1 MQDTVSNVSLGGVA
15 VSNGQFLGVVA
26 VNNGQH
32 STVVMTILT
41 TLIGIWQA
49 ADVDC
54 SIFWNRQIY
63 PWCLYGAK
71 TEQLIQIWLEAF
83 AWALF
88 TVVAGHLIIKY
99 CCRRRALAP
108 VQALAAL
115 PVAFILP
122 TQAAGQP
129 LDRDNTDMTDHTF
142 IYVWLSVLTIILFY
156 YIYLSIKSSCEESRF
171 RRLDISD
178 DSESE
183 DDEKEQVLLE
193 HVSTPRSVIVD
204 TSVFSFDSDDE
215 GIQRRTLPFPPRVRR
230 GRRPHLCC
238 EHPVDAPLLQLSET
252 KEERGSSSP
261 IEIKAVAHA
270 DDPFEVK
277 RFSLPVSGDTDSDE
291 EAREPARFF
300 ATGDTD
306 SDDESDQ
313 LYGPHFAV
321 SGQTDVECNSSTFT
335 TTTVV
340 PAGTVMYSTPTV
352 FSSGFKH
359 DAKHIFEKT
368 LTGLLVICCLPSV
381 LAADEQPQPSLVTP
395 LVYVYYWLIATIV
408 ISLSVL
414 LTRKLWQL
422 VVTPAANQLGQNFA
436 QGAVNVAAPA
446 IPAAAQNAGR
456 GLVRGI
462 GNGVVDLAGDAAHA
476 VGDAV
481 FNRKSAAVAAGIAA
495 CVAAYSTLKPTTED
509 LVEAQ
514 SHQDPVVKRKAVHKY
529 IKSTKKY
536 IAFKLA
542 LTQLTA
548 ATLSLDSDISRYLH
562 STSSNQKVIDGLFKT
577 VEATTDAFSE
587 PISRKQPPR
596 KQLFK
601 RKSVDEAQAIEFKED
616 EVDQDLLEELNSLG
630 LEAEAPEE
638 EVEPMMNS
646 ESKAVPL
653 PPESKEESP
662 FENIDKIQVYDH
674 EGVIGLSD
682 YPTVTINT
690 FSQLEKSL
698 TVTDRV
704 IGKGPGW
711 GLFDVSCEAKFMM
724 SVDCSGCLTFPYP
737 FTVKTGSGP
746 VNYSRD
752 FCSKCLSFG
761 KCQGGTRMVLSKMFT
776 KEDKFKTFGYIPAI
790 SWVACMRAASD
801 DSLSLNDL
809 SPTEASG
816 VFACVKSVLEALG
829 LAQLTPLEINLATV
843 TDLIKRPEVK
853 EAARK
858 WIRGRQRAL
867 AFRNL
872 FLSSP
877 SNQGYQFLSQDLR
890 STKYNLSYDVVM
902 KYRLLRAK
910 YSTMS
915 MASSVKTKTISGVS
929 IAAEGSVKLIKRN
942 PKTAAAGFVVGA
954 AILTAAVVPS
964 IRRKVKGAWDYVTS
978 PFYSKRVEH
987 PIAESG
993 LRPEKKQTIC
1003 SWKTADTWCLNP
1015 RVSTPSVVLKPV
1027 QIGSHQTKE
1036 VFEERFCSEHTLLF
1050 QELYKKQIEK
1060 NKAAHAFNRLVESR
1074 SEFESENSEVKVEEI
1089 PDYNRGQA
1097 KQDVSGKLKRYATPC
1112 WSLVEPRHR
1121 PEVWG
1126 FIPSLAK
1133 VYGLTGTAS
1142 KILLPKK
1149 DGSGDVEQDQYV
1161 VNLRTSDFKCP
1172 GHKQCYY
1179 LHPGDWAQRGRGNK
1193 VATVY
1198 YDKLKVC
1205 KFCNGPEHPL
1215 MGMVRGHSVSSHG
1228 GKGHQQKRGYKRE
1241 PGLFANQTEIPKDK
1255 IFSRMEGND
1264 FAGWYGASVAP
1275 NLVKSVKIEESDGK
1289 AVHEISTIMPLTWK
1303 VFQTGEHP
1311 QKVLAKVLSLIPAFA
1326 EGTKLLV
1333 ERKDGGVSELE
1344 LRVKDEREPSLTS
1357 NIGDVLRS
1365 LRAKDQEAANSLRAG
1380 QKAEVLVESKE
1391 VRKGVSKPA
1400 PVQILSKFGEAK
1412 HQYQASVLPPRI
1424 LKVKIP
1430 RIIEQIQKTK
1440 KDLLIPGT
1448 SGTAKSKLLAEVIKL
1463 EKELTTMKEQLK
1475 AAGVAANSLLSIDD
1489 VDFTDLIETIETYE
1503 ESEDYFLD
1511 SMISEVED
1519 HAILASSPVRSVAL
1533 AKSVFGVRA
1542 YYLKKGEHKARS
1554 VNGDGFLINGCVITA
1569 KHTFLKPDLL
1579 KDGWVCKSVH
1589 LIPQGSGEQD
1599 LYPVSNYFIYDELKA
1614 EAKAEWMP
1622 SNCPF
1627 LFHRIKDIAVAPPV
1641 AAFAL
1646 PVPVPFIPAQ
1656 GTPEGKIPRTRG
1668 YPISLFSV
1676 SISGIPGPATAP
1688 KDSHGHWNQH
1698 VSSPFGS
1705 KDGFAWEGVEEGE
1718 YSCAGGASGG
1728 LIVSGN
1734 YCDGMHVSG
1743 SVQGTGMSGYYYG
1756 VETLLKVTES
1766 LKKAPVGNV
1775 LVPGAQQVQQ
1785 VPNLSL
1791 ITSSEPSVP
1800 SQNLNLSGFDFDP
1813 LNSVQQQSTSQI
1825 GGQGLAELKQS
1836 HPSNLKPG
1844 LATQTQISN
1853 PSAKPIPP
1861 QLKPNLPSSKTVSFQ
1876 MTSNS
1881 TPKSQSNQTQSN
1893 SSETTDINGQDL
1905 TLFDSLSLSS
1915 SSLV

>member
-1 MQDTVSNVSLGGVA
+1 M
-15 VSNGQFLGVVA
+15 
-26 VNNGQH
+26 
-32 STVVMTILT
+32 
-41 TLIGIWQA
+41 
-49 ADVDC
+49 
-54 SIFWNRQIY
+54 
-63 PWCLYGAK
+63 
-71 TEQLIQIWLEAF
+71 
-83 AWALF
+83 
-88 TVVAGHLIIKY
+88 
-99 CCRRRALAP
+99 
-108 VQALAAL
+108 
-115 PVAFILP
+115 
-122 TQAAGQP
+122 
-129 LDRDNTDMTDHTF
+129 
-142 IYVWLSVLTIILFY
+142 
-156 YIYLSIKSSCEESRF
+156 
-171 RRLDISD
+171 
-178 DSESE
+178 
-183 DDEKEQVLLE
+183 
-193 HVSTPRSVIVD
+193 
-204 TSVFSFDSDDE
+204 
-215 GIQRRTLPFPPRVRR
+215 
-230 GRRPHLCC
+230 
-238 EHPVDAPLLQLSET
+238 
-252 KEERGSSSP
+252 
-261 IEIKAVAHA
+261 
-270 DDPFEVK
+270 
-277 RFSLPVSGDTDSDE
+277 
-291 EAREPARFF
+291 
-300 ATGDTD
+300 
-306 SDDESDQ
+306 
-313 LYGPHFAV
+313 
-321 SGQTDVECNSSTFT
+321 
-335 TTTVV
+335 
-340 PAGTVMYSTPTV
+340 

-359 DAKHIFEKT
+359 DSKHIFDRT
-368 LTGLLVICCLPSV
+368 LTGLLVVCCLPSV
-381 LAADEQPQPSLVTP
+381 LAAEEQPQLSLVTP
-395 LVYVYYWLIATIV
+395 LIYVYYWLIATIV
-408 ISLSVL
+408 IGLSVL

-446 IPAAAQNAGR
+446 IPMAAQNAGR

-476 VGDAV
+476 VGDVV
-481 FNRKSAAVAAGIAA
+481 FNRKSAAVAAAIAA
-495 CVAAYSTLKPTTED
+495 CAAAYSTLKPTPED

-514 SHQDPVVKRKAVHKY
+514 SHEDPTKKAKAVKKY
-529 IKSTKKY
+529 VKSARKY
-536 IAFKLA
+536 IAFKMA

-548 ATLSLDSDISRYLH
+548 ATLGLDSDISRYLH
-562 STSSNQKVIDGLFKT
+562 STSSNQKVIDNLFNT
-577 VEATTDAFSE
+577 VEATSAAFSE
-587 PISRKQPPR
+587 PVLRKHPPR
-596 KQLFK
+596 
-601 RKSVDEAQAIEFKED
+601 RKPIQEAQAIESKVD
-616 EVDQDLLEELNSLG
+616 EADQDLLDELNSLG
-630 LEAEAPEE
+630 FESESPET

-646 ESKAVPL
+646 ESKVVSL
-653 PPESKEESP
+653 PPESKDEPP
-662 FENIDKIQVYDH
+662 FENIDRVQVYDH
-674 EGVIGLSD
+674 EGKIGLSD

-698 TVTDRV
+698 SVTDKA

-711 GLFDVSCEAKFMM
+711 GLFNVTCESKFIM

-746 VNYSRD
+746 VNFSRD

-761 KCQGGTRMVLSKMFT
+761 KCQGGLRMALYKMFPG
-776 KEDKFKTFGYIPAI
+776 KGEYKTAEYVPAV
-790 SWVACMRAASD
+790 SWIACIRAF
-801 DSLSLNDL
+801 
-809 SPTEASG
+809 ASG
-816 VFACVKSVLEALG
+816 DPSLLNEEHLSSKEAAGVFSCVRSVLEALSFG
-829 LAQLTPLEINLATV
+829 HLAPQEV
-843 TDLIKRPEVK
+843 TMASISDLIKNFEVK
-853 EAARK
+853 EAARL
-858 WIRGRQRAL
+858 WLLGRQRAL

-872 FLSSP
+872 FLGSP
-877 SNQGYQFLSQDLR
+877 SNQSYQFLSNDLR
-890 STKYNLSYDVVM
+890 STRYNLSYDMVM

-910 YSTMS
+910 YSAMS
-915 MASSVKTKTISGVS
+915 IANSVKAKTISGAS
-929 IAAEGSVKLIKRN
+929 IATDKSVKLIKRN
-942 PKTAAAGFVVGA
+942 PKTAAAGFIVGA

-964 IRRKVKGAWDYVTS
+964 IRRKVRGAWNYVTS
-978 PFYSKRVEH
+978 PFYSKRVEN
-987 PIAESG
+987 PIAESK

-1027 QIGSHQTKE
+1027 QTGSHQTKE

-1097 KQDVSGKLKRYATPC
+1097 KQDVSGKFKRYAIPC

-1133 VYGLTGTAS
+1133 IYGLTGIAS

-1193 VATVY
+1193 IATVY

-1241 PGLFANQTEIPKDK
+1241 PGLFANQTEIRKDMV
-1255 IFSRMEGND
+1255 FSRMEGND

-1344 LRVKDEREPSLTS
+1344 LRVKDEREPSVAT

-1365 LRAKDQEAANSLRAG
+1365 LRAKDQEAANSLRSG

-1430 RIIEQIQKTK
+1430 RIIDQIQKTK

-1448 SGTAKSKLLAEVIKL
+1448 SGPAKSKLLAEVIKL

-1475 AAGVAANSLLSIDD
+1475 AAGVAANSLLSIED

-1503 ESEDYFLD
+1503 ESEDYFLE
-1511 SMISEVED
+1511 STISEVED

-1599 LYPVSNYFIYDELKA
+1599 LYPVSNYFVYDELKT

-1646 PVPVPFIPAQ
+1646 PVPTPYIPD
-1656 GTPEGKIPRTRG
+1656 GKVPRTRG

-1756 VETLLKVTES
+1756 VETLLKVTDV

-1791 ITSSEPSVP
+1791 ITSSEPSAP
-1800 SQNLNLSGFDFDP
+1800 SQNLSLRDFDFDP
-1813 LNSVQQQSTSQI
+1813 LDSVQQQSTSQI
-1825 GGQGLAELKQS
+1825 GGQGLAESKQS
-1836 HPSNLKPG
+1836 HPSNTKLG
-1844 LATQTQISN
+1844 LATQMQTSN
-1853 PSAKPIPP
+1853 LSAKPILP
-1861 QLKPNLPSSKTVSFQ
+1861 QPKLNLPSSKTVSFQ
-1876 MTSNS
+1876 MTSNL

-1915 SSLV
+1915 SRLV